1 MLMHPNDA
9 AQYGIHDGEAIEVGN
24 KQGAINLH
32 AKFFDGLLPGVVVIE
47 SLWGNADF
55 PGGLG
60 VNVLVSDEPGKPD
73 GGAVFH
79 DTAVWVKAA

>member
-1 MLMHPNDA
+1 MVD
-9 AQYGIHDGEAIEVGN
+9 VGN
-24 KQGAINLH
+24 KLGAISLH
-32 AKFFDGLLPGVVVIE
+32 AKFFDGVLPGTVIVE

-60 VNVLVSDEPGKPD
+60 INVLVSDEPGKPD

-79 DTAVWVKAA
+79 DTAVWIKPLVQTDTPA